1 MPSSFICWLDV
12 IYKQKFPPWTI
23 WFFWGCGGNYV
34 KSLVLCLYTSFEK
47 SKTWGFYFPAYFKCY
62 QSHFPIKNVI
72 IIPLRSYV
80 FIYVL
85 CMHVLLTIQI
95 ASSWFNMNL
104 STLVVSYSSS
114 RIFFS
119 FLSFFF
125 IVSSFF
131 WMIKYFQ
138 IMLYIFKLS

>member
-1 MPSSFICWLDV
+1 M
-12 IYKQKFPPWTI
+12 
-23 WFFWGCGGNYV
+23 

-47 SKTWGFYFPAYFKCY
+47 SKTSGFYFPAYFKSY
-62 QSHFPIKNVI
+62 QSHFPIKNAI
-72 IIPLRSYV
+72 IIPLMSYI

-114 RIFFS
+114 RIFFLSFHFFYS
-119 FLSFFF
+119 FLLFLDDKIFPDH
-125 IVSSFF
+125 VV
-131 WMIKYFQ
+131 YFQ
-138 IMLYIFKLS
+138 IVIDLEPAASPSSPGFPRREL